1 MGVYKKK
8 NRWYIDYYLPNG
20 DRKRE
25 AVSIKGVDPAQI
37 NRQDA
42 LKALTI
48 RKAEINQGKFD
59 IAQTKKP
66 VSIEKIINNY
76 LEWAKDNHIAYE
88 RDISASKPLLE
99 FFDGKNSSHVNT
111 WSMEKYKSFR
121 KSQNKKPETI
131 NKELS
136 FIKSAFKLAF
146 ENGVTGSNPINGV
159 KLLKVPKSKPRV
171 LKDWEFSNLYKEAPD
186 HFKPILLCGYLTGM
200 RRGEIVKLR
209 WEDID
214 FTGKY
219 IHVNESKNNEY
230 RTIPIND
237 ILFDTLTGL
246 NRISKNEYVFTT
258 KLGKAYTSNTA
269 WKTVWTNTL
278 KKSGIEHCTFH
289 SLRHTFISN
298 LIVDEKEDYITV
310 MNLSGHKTIRMLV
323 RYSHTHEKAKKAAVG
338 KLGKNLSLGNITEHN
353 RDIQTFAIS

>member
-1 MGVYKKK
+1 MPSGH
-8 NRWYIDYYLPNG
+8 
-20 DRKRE
+20 RKRE
-25 AVSIKGVDPAQI
+25 VVTIKGVDPAQI

-42 LKALTI
+42 LDALSI
-48 RKAEINQGKFD
+48 RKAEMAQGKFD

-66 VSIEKIINNY
+66 VSIEKIINQY

-99 FFDGKNSSHVNT
+99 FFKGKNSSNVTT
-111 WSMEKYKSFR
+111 WSIEKYKSFR
-121 KSQNKKPETI
+121 KSQDKKAETI

-136 FIKSAFKLAF
+136 FIKSTFKLAV
-146 ENGVTGSNPINGV
+146 ENGVISSNPINGV

-171 LKDWEFSNLYKEAPD
+171 LKDWEFTKLYQASPE
-186 HFKPILLCGYLTGM
+186 HFKSILLCGYLTGM

-214 FTGKY
+214 FTDKY

-237 ILFDTLTGL
+237 ILLYTLVEL
-246 NRISKNEYVFTT
+246 KKESENEYVFTT
-258 KLGKAYTSNTA
+258 KLGKHYTSNTA
-269 WKTVWTNTL
+269 WKTVWSNTL
-278 KKSGIEHCTFH
+278 KNSGIEHCTFH
-289 SLRHTFISN
+289 SLRHSFISN
-298 LIVDEKEDYITV
+298 LIVNEKEDYITV

-338 KLGKNLSLGNITEHN
+338 KLGKNLELRNFQEHSGLKDISDKEIT
-353 RDIQTFAIS
+353 AV